1 MTKGRNE
8 QRTLKGGQTLY
19 LVRPPGEKWRITQI
33 DYPSIY
39 RPMEGGPRVEEGNF
53 LLVGIL
59 ETQRGLPDSWRELRF
74 DSEDEA
80 VAFAESELATLE

>member
-8 QRTLKGGQTLY
+8 ERTLKGGHTLY

-33 DYPSIY
+33 DYPSNY
-39 RPMEGGPRVEEGNF
+39 RPIEGGPRVEDNF
-53 LLVGIL
+53 LLLGVL

-80 VAFAESELATLE
+80 VAFVESELLAQ